1 MVIVG
6 ITDIHGDVR
15 ALDRMHADLAAAD
28 LVIACGDL
36 TSFGDRKEA
45 ERVVEAIR
53 TRCKRLFAVPGNCDT
68 PKAAQYLED
77 AGVALHERS
86 CIVEGIAFVGIG
98 GSLPCMGRTP
108 TEYTEVQLA
117 DFLTRVAENV
127 PPDAPM
133 VLVSHEPPFDTPVD
147 NANYGGHV
155 GSVSV
160 RSFIESRS
168 PLLCLCGHIHESQG
182 ADAIGTTRIVNPGP
196 LRDGHY
202 VYAELSDKLDLIEI
216 RSC

>member
-1 MVIVG
+1 MLIVG
-6 ITDIHGDVR
+6 ITDIHGDVS
-15 ALDRMHADLAAAD
+15 ALDRMHADLAVAD

-53 TRCKRLFAVPGNCDT
+53 TRCKRLLAVPGNCDT
-68 PKAAQYLED
+68 PEAAQYLED
-77 AGVALHERS
+77 TGIALHERS

-98 GSLPCMGRTP
+98 GSLPCMGNTP
-108 TEYTEVQLA
+108 TEYTEPQLA
-117 DFLTRVAENV
+117 DFLIRAAGNV

-133 VLVSHEPPFDTPVD
+133 VLVSHEPPFDTLVD
-147 NANYGGHV
+147 NARYGGHV

-182 ADAIGTTRIVNPGP
+182 SDAIGTTRIVNPGP
-196 LRDGHY
+196 LHGGRY
-202 VYAELSDKLDLIEI
+202 AYAELSDKLDALEI